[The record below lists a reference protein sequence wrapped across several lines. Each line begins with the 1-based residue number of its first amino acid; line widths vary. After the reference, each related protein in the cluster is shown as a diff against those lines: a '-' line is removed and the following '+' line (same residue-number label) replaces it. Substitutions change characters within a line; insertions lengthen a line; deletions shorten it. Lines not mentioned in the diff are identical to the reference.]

1 MGLIRRLSELLSKE
15 LRSDSERGR
24 MVRSA
29 GMTAGMKIGSTL
41 LAFGASLLYA
51 RALGPHDYGL
61 YAYVVAWTAVLTIPA
76 GLGLSRYLLREGAR
90 LPQSVLWLRRWADG
104 KTLVAG
110 LLAAALLASA
120 AFIPAAA
127 GARWLF
133 VLAAPLP
140 LLNNLGAVRR
150 ALLQARGWVA
160 RSQWPFLLLSPA
172 LTLLVLIFLW
182 LWQGSL
188 HPYEIIV
195 TLVIM
200 ALPSLLVNQ
209 IQLQRA
215 APNANATPQTDL
227 QIRAALPFMWLGALY
242 LLNNRTDLIM
252 LGALKGGHDTGI
264 YAVAARAAGL
274 VPLIAGAANMALAPR
289 IARLF
294 QTGEHARLQQ
304 MISAAARRVLALT
317 VPCTLGLIGSAW
329 WLLDWLYGNRYTP
342 AMLPLQILAGAQLV
356 SIAIGDVSMMLNM
369 AGHEKRSLVG
379 LSMAVG
385 LNIILNAVLIPEFG
399 PMGAAIASSTSLVFS
414 QLILWLW
421 VRRILHIRPSGL
433 GF

>member
-90 LPQSVLWLRRWADG
+90 LPQSVLWLRSWADG